1 MPTRDIVVIGASAGG
16 VEALI
21 SLVSKLPSDYAGSI
35 FVVVHVPADTAS
47 LLPQILTLRGPLV
60 ASHAKDGERI
70 DKGRVYVA
78 PPDFHMI
85 LEGKKI
91 RVIRGPKEHGVRPAV
106 DPLFRSAALE
116 FGPRVV
122 GVILSG
128 NLDDG
133 SGGIIAVKQ
142 SGGATIVQDP
152 AEALYPG
159 MINNAL
165 ATGSADHCLPI
176 AEIPTHLHQLLR
188 SGTIEGAR
196 AMTGGNGDIDEE
208 EKELAIDKLDFRQL
222 HSDDQPGIVSTL
234 TCPECNG
241 ALWELSTGGTLRYR
255 CRVGHAYAVE
265 SLLSEQKS
273 AIEAAFWMALRALE
287 ERGAFLRRLAD
298 RAQKIGSDQSH
309 TRYTDEEK
317 LVASR
322 AKTLRDVILSGIL
335 TNGNESTIQQH

>member
-1 MPTRDIVVIGASAGG
+1 MPTKDIVVVGASAGG

-21 SLVSKLPSDYAGSI
+21 SLVSRMPADFAGSV

-47 LLPQILTLRGPLV
+47 MLPQILTRKGTLV
-60 ASHAKDGERI
+60 ATHPKDGERI
-70 DKGRVYVA
+70 EKGRIYIA
-78 PPDFHMI
+78 PPDFHII
-85 LEGKKI
+85 LDGKRI
-91 RVIRGPKEHGVRPAV
+91 RLIRGPKEHGVRPAV

-116 FGPRVV
+116 YGDRVV
-122 GVILSG
+122 GIILSG

-133 SGGIIAVKQ
+133 SGGIIAIKG
-142 SGGATIVQDP
+142 SRGATIVQDP

-159 MINNAL
+159 MINAAM
-165 ATGSADHCLPI
+165 ATGCADFCLPI
-176 AEIPTHLHQLLR
+176 AEIPGKLQQLLR
-188 SGTIEGAR
+188 SGANEGAKTR
-196 AMTGGNGDIDEE
+196 SGRDDEVEE
-208 EKELAIDKLDFRQL
+208 ESKELAIDKLEFGQL
-222 HSDDQPGIVSTL
+222 HGDDQPGVVSTL

-241 ALWELSTGGTLRYR
+241 ALWELTTNGTLRYR

-265 SLLSEQKS
+265 SLLSEQKG

-298 RAQKIGSDQSH
+298 RAKQIGSEQSRE
-309 TRYTDEEK
+309 RYTGEEK

-335 TNGNESTIQQH
+335 TNGNESTIET

>member
-1 MPTRDIVVIGASAGG
+1 MPTKDIVVIGASAGG

-21 SLVSKLPSDYAGSI
+21 SLVSRLPADFSGSV

-47 LLPQILTLRGPLV
+47 MLPQILTRRGPLV
-60 ASHAKDGERI
+60 ASHPKDGESI
-70 DKGRVYVA
+70 QKGRIYVA
-78 PPDFHMI
+78 PPDFHLI
-85 LEGKKI
+85 LEGN
-91 RVIRGPKEHGVRPAV
+91 RVRLVRGPKEHGVRPAV

-133 SGGIIAVKQ
+133 SGGIIAIKER
-142 SGGATIVQDP
+142 GGTTIVQDP
-152 AEALYPG
+152 SEALYPG
-159 MINNAL
+159 MINSAV
-165 ATGSADHCLPI
+165 ATEMVDYCLPI
-176 AEIPTHLHQLLR
+176 SEIATQLHQLLL
-188 SGTIEGAR
+188 SGTTKGAEP
-196 AMTGGNGDIDEE
+196 MTARDDDIQE
-208 EKELAIDKLDFRQL
+208 EKRELAIDKLDFGQL
-222 HSDDQPGIVSTL
+222 HGDNQPGVVSTL

-241 ALWELSTGGTLRYR
+241 ALWELTTGGTLRYR

-298 RAQKIGSDQSH
+298 RARQIGSDQSR

-317 LVASR
+317 LVAER

-335 TNGNESTIQQH
+335 TNEHSETTLQH